1 MIRGQLAPEVDQ
13 VDGLEAFLDESIDC
27 ASPSPEKS
35 VSIRSR
41 NSSSSS
47 VDDRPRVS
55 FASGTAPPSLTV
67 LAISIPSHEISTS
80 KNCIYYRIDVM
91 KGGRYWCLKR
101 RYSEFVRLRRHLL
114 HYCIERGMYNIEDV
128 FPVLPGRRWIWE
140 KLFYPYDEEHTARR
154 RMKLQE
160 FLRSV
165 AKVCI
170 NSHGLMNFLELDTIG
185 LSNQQNFDT
194 EVHEVLPQHS
204 LEHPTDI
211 IATLKQPARR
221 ATGRFE
227 PLSPVSPGVDIL
239 LNEEDTEGSHVILSP
254 DQKKPGRRATGR
266 FFPED
271 VEKALQDDSSDDA
284 EKGDVVV
291 ASPTSRST
299 IAQQVEDLLCE
310 GELDDDDIDP
320 IQRPSELTDIDESRE
335 IDIRDSSLMER
346 ESGIS
351 ELTENHVVQIKD
363 ARQAESFS
371 SSRHLIGDF
380 FINPSRDAE
389 SNGDGARVES
399 SSPSPLS
406 PERVSDSSSY
416 STASG
421 SSIQNPEDAP
431 EPASPLV

>member
-1 MIRGQLAPEVDQ
+1 
-13 VDGLEAFLDESIDC
+13 
-27 ASPSPEKS
+27 
-35 VSIRSR
+35 
-41 NSSSSS
+41 
-47 VDDRPRVS
+47 
-55 FASGTAPPSLTV
+55 
-67 LAISIPSHEISTS
+67 
-80 KNCIYYRIDVM
+80 M

-140 KLFYPYDEEHTARR
+140 KLFYPFDEEHTARR

-254 DQKKPGRRATGR
+254 DQKSL
-266 FFPED
+266 ED
-271 VEKALQDDSSDDA
+271 ELL
-284 EKGDVVV
+284 V
-291 ASPTSRST
+291 ASSQKMLKKHYRT
-299 IAQQVEDLLCE
+299 IHRMMQKKAMLLLLLLLLDL
-310 GELDDDDIDP
+310 
-320 IQRPSELTDIDESRE
+320 Q
-335 IDIRDSSLMER
+335 
-346 ESGIS
+346 
-351 ELTENHVVQIKD
+351 
-363 ARQAESFS
+363 
-371 SSRHLIGDF
+371 
-380 FINPSRDAE
+380 
-389 SNGDGARVES
+389 
-399 SSPSPLS
+399 
-406 PERVSDSSSY
+406 
-416 STASG
+416 
-421 SSIQNPEDAP
+421 
-431 EPASPLV
+431 